1 MKAWEKLLSFDK
13 TIGFSC
19 EMVVEICKT
28 QSKCPAAIESKYH
41 LIGDRRLEKF
51 CSLGC
56 SVECVNCYM
65 DIKVN

>member
-1 MKAWEKLLSFDK
+1 MKAWEKLLSLDR
-13 TIGFSC
+13 TIGFNR

-28 QSKCPAAIESKYH
+28 QSKCPAAIESKHH
-41 LIGDRRLEKF
+41 LIGDKRLEKF
-51 CSLGC
+51 CNLGC